1 MLQLKEI
8 KNVYFVG
15 IGGIGMSAIARFF
28 KYEGMHVAGYDRVST
43 VLTTEL
49 EQEGI
54 DVHYQDDIK
63 QIALNYHDA
72 STTLVVYTPAIPDTH
87 TELTYFREKGFD
99 VRKRAEVL
107 GLISSGMNGVCVA
120 GTHGKT
126 TISSMTAH
134 LYKQSNVGCNAFLGG
149 IVNNYKTN
157 FLHNANSPYVVL
169 EADEFD
175 RSFLHLHPHFALVSA
190 MDADHLDIYGDADQV
205 TEAFHSFIDQIEPAG
220 ALLYKEGLPVGPVDE
235 DIEVFTYSADT
246 QGDFHPVRLTLED
259 GLYVFDLK
267 SPFGMIKGL
276 KMGVPG
282 LVNVENAVGA
292 IGLALMAG
300 VEANEI
306 RQALPGFEGIRRR
319 FEYRIKTE
327 DFVFIDDY
335 AHHPEEINATVKSV
349 RAIYPDKKITVVF
362 QPHLYTRTRDFAA
375 GFAEA
380 LDQCDRVVLL
390 DIYPARELPI
400 EGVESKMIANL
411 MQNNKVTVVAKEDIY
426 EELVKEDNDI
436 ILTLGA
442 GDIDKEVSALE
453 LKFRALIEEK

>member
-1 MLQLKEI
+1 MLQLKAI

-28 KYEGMHVAGYDRVST
+28 KYEGVNVAGYDRVST
-43 VLTTEL
+43 VLTKEL

-54 DVHYQDDIK
+54 DIHYQDDIK
-63 QIALNYHDA
+63 LIALNYHDKRN
-72 STTLVVYTPAIPDTH
+72 TLVVYTPAIPDGH
-87 TELTYFREKGFD
+87 SELNYFTSQGFD
-99 VRKRAEVL
+99 VRKRAAVL

-149 IVNNYKTN
+149 IINNYKTN
-157 FLHNANSPYVVL
+157 FLHNSNSSYVVL

-175 RSFLHLHPHFALVSA
+175 RSFLHLHPHLALISA

-205 TEAFHSFIDQIEPAG
+205 TEAFHDFINLIEPG
-220 ALLYKEGLPVGPVDE
+220 GVLLHKVGLPIDDVNE
-235 DIEVFTYSADT
+235 DVELFTYSADEA
-246 QGDFHPVRLTLED
+246 GDFHPINMTLED

-267 SPFGMIKGL
+267 SPLGEIKNL

-292 IGLALMAG
+292 MGLAMLGG
-300 VEANEI
+300 VKADEI
-306 RQALPGFEGIRRR
+306 QKALPTFGGIRRR
-319 FEYRIKTE
+319 FEYRIKS
-327 DFVFIDDY
+327 DNFVFIDDY

-349 RAIYPDKKITVVF
+349 RAIYPDKKLSVVF
-362 QPHLYTRTRDFAA
+362 QPHLYTRTRDFAE
-375 GFAEA
+375 GFAKA
-380 LDQCDRVVLL
+380 LDRCDKVILL

-400 EGVESKMIANL
+400 EGVNSTMIKNL
-411 MQNNKVTVVAKEDIY
+411 MKLKDVEIVSKNDLFECLIKA
-426 EELVKEDNDI
+426 DNEVL
-436 ILTLGA
+436 LTLGA
-442 GDIDKEVSALE
+442 GDIDKEVPVLE
-453 LKFRALIEEK
+453 ASFNRLIGKI